1 MALFCDRLKEERN
14 RLRYGQGEFA
24 ELAGVNRRSQVNYEK
39 GDRSPNADYL
49 LAISK
54 AGVDI
59 AYILTGNRLPKA
71 IDDKLAAAL
80 SLSVDREPEGGE
92 LTNLAL
98 EAYETVGNEAGS
110 SVAEPPSPVYLSG
123 RELNLVDN
131 YRRSNGVGKLSLEVS
146 AKALAQQAAS
156 DKPKEEKQ

>member
-1 MALFCDRLKEERN
+1 MDINVCFRLKEERK
-14 RLRYGQGEFA
+14 RLKLGIAAIADET
-24 ELAGVNRRSQVNYEK
+24 GV
-39 GDRSPNADYL
+39 
-49 LAISK
+49 SK
-54 AGVDI
+54 RTVGRWESDTPIPSDKLGALGVVGLDV

-80 SLSVDREPEGGE
+80 SLSIDREPEGGE

-110 SVAEPPSPVYLSG
+110 SVAEPPSPVYLSA

-131 YRRSNGVGKLSLEVS
+131 YRRSNGVGKLSLDVS

-156 DKPKEEKQ
+156 EKSKEEKE